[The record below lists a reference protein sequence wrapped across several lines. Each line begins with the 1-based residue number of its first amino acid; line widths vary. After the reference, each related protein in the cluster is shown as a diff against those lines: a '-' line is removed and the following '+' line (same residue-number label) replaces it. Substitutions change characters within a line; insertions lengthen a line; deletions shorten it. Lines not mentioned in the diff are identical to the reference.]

1 MLKVMRNNNDTH
13 QIVCQILEYV
23 IGTMLFP
30 YITERRSVVSE
41 FRQKWWSL
49 DKISLGRIFWTISVE
64 INSRSIEIR

>member
-13 QIVCQILEYV
+13 QIVCRILEYV